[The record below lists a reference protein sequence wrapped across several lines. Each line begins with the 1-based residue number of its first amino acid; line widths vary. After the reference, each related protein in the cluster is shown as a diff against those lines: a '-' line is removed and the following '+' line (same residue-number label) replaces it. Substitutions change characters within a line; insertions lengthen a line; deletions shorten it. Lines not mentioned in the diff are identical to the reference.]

1 MSVEIVKGASVP
13 SENQR
18 ALRHGAQSGALLST
32 VAAELCDALI
42 GTYPWFLETDS
53 VGIEQYCRAEA
64 KARLLDDHI
73 TKVVEKRGVGRV
85 APYLWGASN
94 NADTAAMRAAEA
106 IGLTPMGRMKIAKD
120 AGFVAHFSADRVG
133 SLTSQ
138 GAALR
143 HAAGR

>member
-1 MSVEIVKGASVP
+1 M
-13 SENQR
+13 
-18 ALRHGAQSGALLST
+18 
-32 VAAELCDALI
+32 
-42 GTYPWFLETDS
+42 
-53 VGIEQYCRAEA
+53 
-64 KARLLDDHI
+64 LDDHI
-73 TKVVEKRGVGRV
+73 TGVIDKKGV
-85 APYLWGASN
+85 AAVDAYLWSAAN

-143 HAAGR
+143 AAAGR